1 MTNDEMERATEFL
14 VKQQAQ
20 FSTDLQKLTQSQSNT
35 ERTVA
40 TVVNMMSELTKT
52 QLRMAEAQIRTETR
66 VAELADAQKRT
77 NETVAETND
86 RLNSLI
92 VVFER
97 YFSNGR

>member
-35 ERTVA
+35 ERTVS
-40 TVVNMMSELTKT
+40 TVVNMMSEHTKT

-92 VVFER
+92 VVVER